1 MTLPEATAAAW
12 EEFWKRLDSEQH
24 QAFQSIL
31 ARNPRD
37 LTIETYSFVRN
48 TLDLSE
54 EEFLVG
60 TYRIAIEGLELYKS
74 NNRAAVPE
82 TVRDV
87 LRRLS
92 PDDDGETYDRTKKV
106 QNIRADVDGVP
117 TRAYFIADKNL
128 SFRHQGSEDKKP
140 TKVFLRRLTDKQ
152 LYANKVLVY
161 YSASGSGKTVELA
174 GSAASRSADLA
185 FVLSVE
191 DPDESVVAN
200 EADRT
205 EQLDITVDNEKVHSK
220 VKDPDLYRE
229 SSGEVPEKVVDRQIL
244 RRRMENKSIA
254 MSAMIEPLKNLVSG
268 SKDALEE
275 VVGAAKN
282 QRLPLQVILAI
293 DEGSKCTRILRGIL
307 RFPDIVK
314 DMVCSTLSDGLDV
327 DVTEADI
334 DVQTSVAG
342 TGVASATIGSV
353 APNFVI
359 VTPYHE
365 LDAGKHKVYAK
376 ELRYMKQK
384 LNVPWSSDFVRIDSF
399 EVIKT
404 QLPVVAMLM
413 ENGRMASI
421 AISQLR
427 AYEEDAPVN
436 ESHLV
441 DNIVRRFMRS
451 NGLNPLVGK
460 ENATKRPAVA
470 AAALAVHLFSSLSDF
485 ALSVPERAK
494 IDSFAR
500 KMKFFTFDSL
510 VSGLVSVR
518 QLVVDYGLLEPSDTL
533 IKADQADTEI
543 TPPLQMK
550 TAQQLIAVHMLGISL
565 TEMLDP
571 SWIGFEAMSTHF
583 VKCAIAASVAVPMEK
598 RPSLQRVLKTLGFK
612 VDNYA
617 THQDV
622 CSLWEEMDSWCAVA
636 ASPLPSEKT
645 PFHWET
651 RQS

>member
-1 MTLPEATAAAW
+1 
-12 EEFWKRLDSEQH
+12 
-24 QAFQSIL
+24 
-31 ARNPRD
+31 
-37 LTIETYSFVRN
+37 
-48 TLDLSE
+48 
-54 EEFLVG
+54 
-60 TYRIAIEGLELYKS
+60 
-74 NNRAAVPE
+74 
-82 TVRDV
+82 
-87 LRRLS
+87 
-92 PDDDGETYDRTKKV
+92 
-106 QNIRADVDGVP
+106 
-117 TRAYFIADKNL
+117 
-128 SFRHQGSEDKKP
+128 
-140 TKVFLRRLTDKQ
+140 
-152 LYANKVLVY
+152 
-161 YSASGSGKTVELA
+161 
-174 GSAASRSADLA
+174 
-185 FVLSVE
+185 VLSVE

-200 EADRT
+200 EADIT
-205 EQLDITVDNEKVHSK
+205 EQLDKTVDNEKVHSK
-220 VKDPDLYRE
+220 AKDPDLYRE
-229 SSGEVPEKVVDRQIL
+229 SSGEVPEKDVDRQIL

-376 ELRYMKQK
+376 ELRNMKQK
-384 LNVPWSSDFVRIDSF
+384 LNVPWRSDFVRIDNF

-460 ENATKRPAVA
+460 ENATKRQAVA

-533 IKADQADTEI
+533 IKADQVDTKI

-598 RPSLQRVLKTLGFK
+598 RPSLQRVLKTLGFQ
-612 VDNYA
+612 VDNNA

-622 CSLWEEMDSWCAVA
+622 CGLWEEMDSWCAVA
-636 ASPLPSEKT
+636 ASPLPSEMT

-651 RQS
+651 RQLRVELAIKETYLQVDKSLYKAIESMLNDSDTFAAPIACINYGNSDLPDGIVTFYAKQRDPNSEPKKWSIMVQAKDYHSKGVDAKQLNEHAEKAGGKLLDGLFGEKRLLLCVAGTTVLCKKATTTQRNYLPFAFQHGKLVADLLASLTKQRSSQSRVETFACDCGEDGEIVTRKRPRGEEHE